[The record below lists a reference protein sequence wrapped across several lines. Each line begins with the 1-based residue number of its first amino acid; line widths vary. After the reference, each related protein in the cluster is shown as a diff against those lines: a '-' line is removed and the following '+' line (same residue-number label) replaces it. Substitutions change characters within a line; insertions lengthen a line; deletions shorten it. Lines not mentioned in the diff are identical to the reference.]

1 MINAITKPIRLR
13 TGPMILALLA
23 VLLAACQAGSG
34 IVLTPAAT
42 GQVLTPAPSPT
53 PAALDFSAQDL
64 DGNTVSLSGLRG
76 QVILLNFWASWC
88 EPCQDE
94 MPVLQSFY
102 QAHQSKGFTV
112 LAVNVNEEPATA
124 ANFMNTGGFTFPA
137 WSDPQ
142 GKLLLKYNIR
152 GIPASFILDAEGR
165 PIQFWSG
172 PLDEDI
178 LNELVLPL
186 LQP

>member
-1 MINAITKPIRLR
+1 MSIRSK
-13 TGPMILALLA
+13 TGPIVLVLLL
-23 VLLAACQAGSG
+23 VLLAACQSGSG
-34 IVLTPAAT
+34 SVLTPAAT

-64 DGNTVSLSGLRG
+64 DGNRVTLADLRG

-94 MPVLQSFY
+94 MPILQSFY
-102 QAHQSKGFTV
+102 QAHQSEGFTV
-112 LAVNVNEEPATA
+112 LAVNVNEEA
-124 ANFMNTGGFTFPA
+124 AAAADFISAGGYTFPA

-152 GIPASFILDAEGR
+152 GIPASFILDAGGH
-165 PIQFWSG
+165 PVQFWSG
-172 PLDEDI
+172 PLDQDT